1 MKHYS
6 KEELDLY
13 RNGKMSVLGK
23 ITCAA
28 HLKNCPE
35 CAILLQELEED
46 DKLIAHLRASVQIY
60 NDLSESRTAAS
71 TV

>member
-35 CAILLQELEED
+35 CTGLLKELED
-46 DKLIAHLRASVQIY
+46 DDQLLAHLRTSMQIY
-60 NDLSESRTAAS
+60 KNLTEVKPVAS
-71 TV
+71 SV

>member
-1 MKHYS
+1 MKHYT

-23 ITCAA
+23 ISCAA
-28 HLKNCPE
+28 HLKSCPE
-35 CAILLQELEED
+35 CATLLQELEED

-60 NDLSESRTAAS
+60 SDLSESRPAAS